1 MNNSDK
7 PLEKRKLGRRQ
18 QARLLQNVMLPV
30 AILFLI
36 ALSWHFVSRQNSV
49 ITATAI
55 QVYQH
60 TELEIVRA
68 MARSVE
74 QYVRHQID
82 HGQQRDVTQLEQ
94 EVFKLFIAPVRLL
107 ESGDAWIYAPDH
119 VVFDLSSDFD
129 DKYWGKSMPEIFE
142 MQRHQGAS
150 HFEEMSAAVANARE
164 GTGWYIWLPDKGKE
178 IAAWTPV
185 HAGDYVWTIGLS
197 TPLPEILDS
206 TGAAGQMRTA
216 YFIMAVAS
224 IAILGLLLAWI
235 RITLNR
241 QRTEILTRGQRD
253 LSLESS
259 SAGTLDDILRLCLE
273 GAIHV
278 SGMDCGGIYLVNSKT
293 GALELSFHTGLA
305 EELVR
310 KTKSFEKDTAYRRLV
325 MSGKPMF
332 YRFKDLDHRFHD
344 AYDFDGL
351 RATAIVP
358 MLHKARVIGS
368 LNVASHRCRKVR
380 TWAHHALETIASQI
394 GNLISRVSTEEILRE
409 SEERFRSVVS
419 TAPDAIISINSTG
432 EILLWNEGARV
443 MFGYSA
449 DEIIGKS
456 MLLLLPKNCREEMEK
471 DFKKVL
477 QQGKFTVM
485 VRESEGVGKNGTAF
499 PVELSVASWE
509 TREGI
514 CFTSII
520 RDITERRRILDEQ
533 RNLERRLDRAQ
544 RMESLGIL
552 AGGVAH
558 DLNNLLN
565 PLVGYPDLL
574 LLKLPADDP
583 LREILHRLKT
593 SAKRAGAIVQD
604 LLTLGRRGV
613 YHMSPLNLNEIIG
626 SFLES
631 PAFIEQKIKYPE
643 TEISTEL
650 DPDLPLLSGSASH
663 LSKAV
668 MNLVFNGLEV
678 MPDGGCLQISTYRH
692 KFEKPNTGY
701 ESVEPGVYSVLKISD
716 TGPGIEEQDL
726 QHIFEPFYTK
736 KEMGR
741 SGSGLG
747 LAVVY
752 GVVHDH
758 QGRIDVQTKLAKGT
772 DFILYFPISH
782 LQAQEEEKKPIDIHG
797 SESVLVIDDLPEQRI
812 MAEHLLTNLGYR
824 VVSVDSGP
832 AAIEYLSTNQ
842 VDILILDMI
851 LDKEYDG
858 LRTYQEILKIKSPQK
873 AIIVSGYSLNIGV
886 RQAQALG
893 AGQFVRKPYTLE
905 SIGRA
910 LRETLDQE

>member
-1 MNNSDK
+1 
-7 PLEKRKLGRRQ
+7 
-18 QARLLQNVMLPV
+18 MLPV

-36 ALSWHFVSRQNSV
+36 ALSWHFVARQNSV

-68 MARSVE
+68 MGRSVE
-74 QYVRHQID
+74 QYVRDRIESHQ
-82 HGQQRDVTQLEQ
+82 QSDVTQLEQ

-107 ESGDAWIYAPDH
+107 ENGDAWIYAPDH

-129 DKYWGKSMPEIFE
+129 DRYWGKSMAEIFE

-150 HFEEMSAAVANARE
+150 HFEEMSEAVTNASE
-164 GTGWYIWLPDKGKE
+164 GTGWYIWLPEKGKE

-185 HAGDYVWTIGLS
+185 HVGDYVWTIGLS

-206 TGAAGQMRTA
+206 TGASGQMRTA
-216 YFIMAVAS
+216 YFIMALAS
-224 IAILGLLLAWI
+224 FAVLGLLLAWI
-235 RITLNR
+235 RSTVHR
-241 QRTEILTRGQRD
+241 QRTEILTRSQRD
-253 LSLESS
+253 LSLETS

-278 SGMDCGGIYLVNSKT
+278 SGMDCGGIYLVNSRT
-293 GALELSFHTGLA
+293 GSLELAFHTGLTG
-305 EELVR
+305 EFVR
-310 KTKSFEKDTAYRRLV
+310 KTKSFEKDTAYWRLV
-325 MSGKPMF
+325 IKGKPVF
-332 YRFKDLDHRFHD
+332 YRFKDLDHRFLD
-344 AYDFDGL
+344 TQDFDGL

-358 MLHKARVIGS
+358 MLHKAQVIGS
-368 LNVASHRCRKVR
+368 LNVASHRRSKVPP
-380 TWAHHALETIASQI
+380 WAHHALETIASQT
-394 GNLISRVSTEEILRE
+394 GNLISRVSTEEALRE
-409 SEERFRSVVS
+409 SEERFRSVVR
-419 TAPDAIISINSTG
+419 TAPDAIISINSAN
-432 EILLWNEGARV
+432 EISLWNEGARV
-443 MFGYSA
+443 MFGYSG

-456 MLLLLPKNCREEMEK
+456 MLLLLPTHYRKEMEK
-471 DFKKVL
+471 NFKKVL
-477 QQGKFTVM
+477 QRGNFNVM
-485 VRESEGVGKNGTAF
+485 VRETKGVRKNGTVF

-533 RNLERRLDRAQ
+533 RNLERRLDRAR
-544 RMESLGIL
+544 RMESLGIM

-574 LLKLPADDP
+574 LLKLPADSP
-583 LREILHRLKT
+583 LRELVHRLKT

-613 YHMSPLNLNEIIG
+613 YRMSPLNLNEIIRN
-626 SFLES
+626 FFES
-631 PAFIEQKIKYPE
+631 PEFIEQKAKYPD
-643 TEISTEL
+643 TEIQMEL

-663 LSKAV
+663 LSKV
-668 MNLVFNGLEV
+668 IMNLVLNGLEV

-692 KFEKPNTGY
+692 KFEQPYSGY

-726 QHIFEPFYTK
+726 QRIFEPFYTK

-752 GVVHDH
+752 GVVQDH

-772 DFILYFPISH
+772 DFILYFPITH
-782 LQAQEEEKKPIDIHG
+782 LQPREEEKEPIDIHG
-797 SESVLVIDDLPEQRI
+797 SESVLVIDDQPEQRI

-842 VDILILDMI
+842 IDILILDMI
-851 LDKEYDG
+851 LGNEYDG

-873 AIIVSGYSLNIGV
+873 AIIVSGYSLSSGV